1 MFKAT
6 TASTSLSL
14 YERVLAQVHVCA
26 RREVSPLG
34 PGCRMEVEG
43 SSMAAWHR
51 IGAHRWDKLLGH
63 QIWTL
68 WALPSLHPSTSVN
81 TLFAWFV
88 ALVLFRWSID
98 KSQFCQQP
106 LGDLSPARGSFIPV
120 PKGGSHECHF
130 FIDSGPGV
138 RRASREMKVGKM
150 AESRTFRLF

>member
-1 MFKAT
+1 MCMCLHKCMC
-6 TASTSLSL
+6 
-14 YERVLAQVHVCA
+14 VLAGRCHLWGLGAGRRWRGVAWQPDTELGHTGGTSSCPVGQV
-26 RREVSPLG
+26 
-34 PGCRMEVEG
+34 
-43 SSMAAWHR
+43 
-51 IGAHRWDKLLGH
+51 H

-68 WALPSLHPSTSVN
+68 QALPSLHPSTSVN

-88 ALVLFRWSID
+88 GLVLFRWSID

-106 LGDLSPARGSFIPV
+106 LGDISPARGSFIPV

-138 RRASREMKVGKM
+138 RRASREMEVGKM